1 MTSLDD
7 FAIAVTVDW
16 NDWRSATAR
25 VRDLQGVHWHQ
36 PPLAHQPLLHAY
48 VSCADLAGG
57 TLPHACEP
65 ATAPHRIRVC
75 ILRCHTI
82 PAAYAE
88 LVRRA
93 GAVPGLSLSRVPGGS
108 ATGAAQG
115 W

>member
-1 MTSLDD
+1 MISLDD
-7 FAIAVTVDW
+7 FAIAVTADW
-16 NDWRSATAR
+16 NDWRSSTAR

-36 PPLAHQPLLHAY
+36 PPHAHQPLLHAY
-48 VSCADLAGG
+48 VSCGDLTGG
-57 TLPHACEP
+57 SLPHACEP

-75 ILRCHTI
+75 ILRCHAI

-93 GAVPGLSLSRVPGGS
+93 DAARGMPLPRVPGGPVPS
-108 ATGAAQG
+108 AARG